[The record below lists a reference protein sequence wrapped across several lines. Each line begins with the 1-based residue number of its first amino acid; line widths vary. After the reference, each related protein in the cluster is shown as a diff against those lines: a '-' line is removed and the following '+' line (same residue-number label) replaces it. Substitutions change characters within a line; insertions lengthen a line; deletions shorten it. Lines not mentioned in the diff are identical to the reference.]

1 MSIIVQGAITIARKS
16 GKRGD
21 FNVGDL
27 STEIGEFEVKDA
39 LIEEFDP
46 GRYTGR
52 FVIDWIQPDSFTYR
66 GRVFVKN
73 RAKLAEILIDEGERG
88 EPQPQMPPEPDPIEA
103 ERAAAPQAPAQP
115 DAANAAGPESQPAFA
130 DVAPA
135 GLAIGRTGQA
145 ASPEDPDLMLFG
157 AELNAFVVER
167 EAVKL
172 DPTVDRQQFRAQRD
186 RLKAIGY
193 RFNPKTQEWLC
204 GDANDIPF

>member
-1 MSIIVQGAITIARKS
+1 MSIIVNGSITIVRKS

-27 STEIGEFEVKDA
+27 NTEIGEFEVKDA

-46 GRYTGR
+46 GKYTGR

-88 EPQPQMPPEPDPIEA
+88 EPQQQMPPEPDPIEA
-103 ERAAAPQAPAQP
+103 EAAAALQPQ
-115 DAANAAGPESQPAFA
+115 SMQPA
-130 DVAPA
+130 VGP
-135 GLAIGRTGQA
+135 I
-145 ASPEDPDLMLFG
+145 SPEIAQATTDAEPTADKPAAADDPDLALFG
-157 AELNAFVVER
+157 AELHAQFTKR
-167 EAVKL
+167 EPLQL

-193 RFNPKTQEWLC
+193 RFNPKTQGWLH
-204 GDANDIPF
+204 DDDIAF

>member
-1 MSIIVQGAITIARKS
+1 MSIIVNGSITIARKS

-27 STEIGEFEVKDA
+27 NTEIGEFEVKDA

-46 GRYTGR
+46 GKYTGR

-88 EPQPQMPPEPDPIEA
+88 EPQQQMPPEPDPIEA
-103 ERAAAPQAPAQP
+103 EAAAPQPPSTQPAIGLTST
-115 DAANAAGPESQPAFA
+115 DAAQATTGAASTATNAAAA
-130 DVAPA
+130 D
-135 GLAIGRTGQA
+135 
-145 ASPEDPDLMLFG
+145 DPDLALFG
-157 AELNAFVVER
+157 AELHAQFTQR
-167 EAVKL
+167 EPLQL

-193 RFNPKTQEWLC
+193 RFNPKTQGWLH
-204 GDANDIPF
+204 DDDITF

>member
-1 MSIIVQGAITIARKS
+1 MSIIVNGFITIARKS

-27 STEIGEFEVKDA
+27 NTEIGEFEVKDA

-46 GRYTGR
+46 GKYTGR

-88 EPQPQMPPEPDPIEA
+88 EPQQQMPPEPDPIEA
-103 ERAAAPQAPAQP
+103 EAAAPQPQSVQPAGGLTSSDAAQATT
-115 DAANAAGPESQPAFA
+115 DAASAAANAAAA
-130 DVAPA
+130 D
-135 GLAIGRTGQA
+135 
-145 ASPEDPDLMLFG
+145 DPDLALFG
-157 AELNAFVVER
+157 AELHAQFAQR
-167 EAVKL
+167 EPLQL

-193 RFNPKTQEWLC
+193 RFNPKTQGWLH
-204 GDANDIPF
+204 DDDIAF

>member
-1 MSIIVQGAITIARKS
+1 MSIIVNGSITIARKS

-27 STEIGEFEVKDA
+27 NTEIGEFEVKDA

-46 GRYTGR
+46 GKYTGR

-88 EPQPQMPPEPDPIEA
+88 EPQQQMPPEPDPIEA
-103 ERAAAPQAPAQP
+103 EAAAAQPPSDQPAIGLTPDAPQATTGTEST
-115 DAANAAGPESQPAFA
+115 AAT
-130 DVAPA
+130 APA
-135 GLAIGRTGQA
+135 AD
-145 ASPEDPDLMLFG
+145 DPDLALFG
-157 AELNAFVVER
+157 AELHAQFTKR
-167 EAVKL
+167 EPLQL

-193 RFNPKTQEWLC
+193 RFNPKTQGWLH
-204 GDANDIPF
+204 DDDIAF

>member
-1 MSIIVQGAITIARKS
+1 MSIIVNGTITIARKS

-21 FNVGDL
+21 FNIGDL
-27 STEIGEFEVKDA
+27 NTEIGEFEVKDA

-46 GRYTGR
+46 GKYTGR

-88 EPQPQMPPEPDPIEA
+88 EPQQQTPPEPDPIES
-103 ERAAAPQAPAQP
+103 EAAAPLPQTT
-115 DAANAAGPESQPAFA
+115 QPAEA
-130 DVAPA
+130 ASSDA
-135 GLAIGRTGQA
+135 GQA
-145 ASPEDPDLMLFG
+145 SADAQSPPTKAAAADDPDLALFG
-157 AELNAFVVER
+157 AELHAQFAQR
-167 EAVKL
+167 EPLQL

-193 RFNPKTQEWLC
+193 RFDPKTQGWLY
-204 GDANDIPF
+204 GDDIAF

>member
-1 MSIIVQGAITIARKS
+1 MSIIVNGSITIVRKS

-27 STEIGEFEVKDA
+27 NTEIGEFEVKDA

-46 GRYTGR
+46 GKYAGR

-88 EPQPQMPPEPDPIEA
+88 EPQQQMPPEPDPIEA
-103 ERAAAPQAPAQP
+103 EAAAPQPP
-115 DAANAAGPESQPAFA
+115 STQPATGLTSSDPTQATTGTESTTDTAAAA
-130 DVAPA
+130 D
-135 GLAIGRTGQA
+135 
-145 ASPEDPDLMLFG
+145 DPDLALFG
-157 AELNAFVVER
+157 AELHAQFAKR
-167 EAVKL
+167 EPLQL

-193 RFNPKTQEWLC
+193 RFNPKTQGWLH
-204 GDANDIPF
+204 DDDIAF

>member
-1 MSIIVQGAITIARKS
+1 MSIIVNGSITIARKS

-46 GRYTGR
+46 GKYTGR

-88 EPQPQMPPEPDPIEA
+88 EPQQQTPPEPDPIES
-103 ERAAAPQAPAQP
+103 EAAAPPPQTT
-115 DAANAAGPESQPAFA
+115 QPAE
-130 DVAPA
+130 
-135 GLAIGRTGQA
+135 A
-145 ASPEDPDLMLFG
+145 ASSGATQASADAQSPATKTAAADDPDLALFG
-157 AELNAFVVER
+157 AELHAQFAQR
-167 EAVKL
+167 EPLQL

-193 RFNPKTQEWLC
+193 RFDPKTQGWLY
-204 GDANDIPF
+204 GDDIAF

>member
-1 MSIIVQGAITIARKS
+1 MSIIVNGSITIARKT

-88 EPQPQMPPEPDPIEA
+88 EPAQQTPPEPDPLES
-103 ERAAAPQAPAQP
+103 EAAAPLPRTTQQGGGTASS
-115 DAANAAGPESQPAFA
+115 DAAQAST
-130 DVAPA
+130 D
-135 GLAIGRTGQA
+135 A
-145 ASPEDPDLMLFG
+145 ASTAAKAAAADDPDLALFG
-157 AELNAFVVER
+157 AELHAQFVQR
-167 EAVKL
+167 EPLQL

-193 RFNPKTQEWLC
+193 RFNPKTQGWLH
-204 GDANDIPF
+204 DDDIAF

>member
-1 MSIIVQGAITIARKS
+1 MSIIVNGSITIARKS

-46 GRYTGR
+46 GKYTGR

-88 EPQPQMPPEPDPIEA
+88 EPPQQIPPEPDPIEA
-103 ERAAAPQAPAQP
+103 EAAGAQP
-115 DAANAAGPESQPAFA
+115 ASTQPAI
-130 DVAPA
+130 
-135 GLAIGRTGQA
+135 GLTPPNATQATCGTSGTKTNTDTSA
-145 ASPEDPDLMLFG
+145 ASDDPDLTLFG
-157 AELNAFVVER
+157 AELHAQFAKR
-167 EAVKL
+167 EPLQL

-193 RFNPKTQEWLC
+193 RFNPKTQGWLH
-204 GDANDIPF
+204 DDEIAF